1 MTGSN
6 PRNKKLAPKTSYGKL
21 APKTSYGTRKGKPT
35 LSDPIQDKMIKERV
49 KLKAPKKAMKK
60 GGRA

>member
-6 PRNKKLAPKTSYGKL
+6 PRNKKLAPKTSYGKI
-21 APKTSYGTRKGKPT
+21 KSKST
-35 LSDPIQDKMIKERV
+35 LSDSIQDKIIKEKV
-49 KLKAPKKAMKK
+49 QLKAPKKAMKK

>member
-1 MTGSN
+1 MTGPN
-6 PRNKKLAPKTSYGKL
+6 LRNKKLAPKTSYGKI
-21 APKTSYGTRKGKPT
+21 KGKPT